1 MMASILGGRVAVC
14 NDSYDVANMENRLK
28 SLSTLSLKCLSLA
41 VIFQYVCSIVSI
53 VCPIFQYYMKRLF
66 PVRFAIAESLP
77 AVSAIPAF
85 YYFISIVFDFLVL
98 RDRSLT
104 EVRV

>member
-1 MMASILGGRVAVC
+1 MLIVSRNIPICLFYC
-14 NDSYDVANMENRLK
+14 FN
-28 SLSTLSLKCLSLA
+28 SLSY
-41 VIFQYVCSIVSI
+41 I
-53 VCPIFQYYMKRLF
+53 PILYEAFIAM
-66 PVRFAIAESLP
+66 VRFAIAESLP

-85 YYFISIVFDFLVL
+85 YYFISIVFDSLVL